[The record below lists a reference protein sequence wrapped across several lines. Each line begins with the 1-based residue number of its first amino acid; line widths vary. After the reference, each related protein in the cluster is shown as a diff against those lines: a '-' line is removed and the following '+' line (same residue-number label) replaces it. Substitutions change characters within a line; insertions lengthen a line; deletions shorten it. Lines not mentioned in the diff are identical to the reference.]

1 MLADIDAKNV
11 PWVSFLWFVLCVG
24 CGVCEGLDLLRG
36 SPAPRASVTGP
47 ICWEGRSV
55 ARGESGCK
63 EGKGSEG

>member
-1 MLADIDAKNV
+1 MCC
-11 PWVSFLWFVLCVG
+11 VSCVV
-24 CGVCEGLDLLRG
+24 CVHVCESCVCRVVCVCEGLDLLRG

>member
-1 MLADIDAKNV
+1 M
-11 PWVSFLWFVLCVG
+11 S